1 MTLRLAAFLGAVLL
15 VTSLLTACGLSPV
28 RSAAQADPITESDQ
42 SPARRRAL
50 IRLELADAYL
60 QRGQAM
66 VALDELKQVLLLS
79 PELPAAWTLRGL
91 AYVQLGDPKRALDS
105 LDRAFEL
112 APDDGDVL
120 HNRGWLLCQQASS
133 ARTADEAQAL
143 LRRALDRPGYR
154 HADRSWL
161 ALAACQERVG
171 QPSQA
176 LQSLSRLAGEP
187 AGQPQTLWQ
196 AARLARKLD
205 NPQLVSQLGLQL
217 RTRFGQSPQAAAF
230 DKGSWDE

>member
-1 MTLRLAAFLGAVLL
+1 MALRRAFLLGVIASLAGLL
-15 VTSLLTACGLSPV
+15 AGCGLSPV
-28 RSAAQADPITESDQ
+28 QSALRADPVTESDLP
-42 SPARRRAL
+42 PARRRAL

-60 QRGQAM
+60 QRGQAL
-66 VALDELKQVLLLS
+66 VALDEVKQALLLS

-91 AYVQLGDPKRALDS
+91 AHLQLGDEARARES
-105 LDRAFEL
+105 FDRAFEL

-120 HNRGWLLCQQASS
+120 HNRGWLICQQAPSPSS
-133 ARTADEAQAL
+133 ADQGQAL
-143 LRRALDRPGYR
+143 MRRALARPGYR

-171 QPSQA
+171 QPSRA
-176 LQSLSRLAGEP
+176 IESLSQLALEQV
-187 AGQPQTLWQ
+187 GQPQTLWQ
-196 AARLARKLD
+196 AARMARRLD
-205 NPQLVSQLGLQL
+205 NPDLVSRFGLQL